1 MIDLLAAKRRCTAMG
16 GALYFGGSKS
26 KSSQATK
33 NIDARVVGG
42 ESSLNTSQ
50 VIDASGGSRVRITST
65 DHGAV
70 SKSLDLAIKGVE
82 GANTTTRQVIE
93 AQGSLLNG
101 ALKMSGEQSQKLA
114 DTVENLKGNDVR
126 VLVVAGLAVVGV
138 TAAML
143 FKRKG

>member
-1 MIDLLAAKRRCTAMG
+1 VIDLLAAKRRCTPMG
-16 GALYFGGSKS
+16 GALFFGGSS

-42 ESSLNTSQ
+42 ESSVNTSQ

-70 SKSLDLAIKGVE
+70 SKSLDLAMAGVE
-82 GANTTTRQVIE
+82 GANTTTRQVI
-93 AQGSLLNG
+93 ASQGSLLEG

-114 DTVENLKGNDVR
+114 STVENLKGNDVR

-138 TAAML
+138 AAVTL
-143 FKRKG
+143 IKRKG

>member
-1 MIDLLAAKRRCTAMG
+1 MIDLLAAKRRCTPIG
-16 GALYFGGSKS
+16 GALFFGGSS

-42 ESSLNTSQ
+42 DASVNTSQ

-70 SKSLDLAIKGVE
+70 SKSLELAKAGVE

-93 AQGSLLNG
+93 AQGSLLSG
-101 ALKMSGEQSQKLA
+101 ALKMAGEQSQQLT

-138 TAAML
+138 TAVML
-143 FKRKG
+143 FKKG